1 MEKHICN
8 RCGNSDQ
15 RFFGIRNG
23 EIYCR
28 KCLMFQ
34 GEKADNS
41 YIPKSCKVNMKFK
54 LSKKQEEISLGLIE
68 NFKNGKNALLHAVTG
83 AGKTELSY
91 GVIEYAL
98 SLKKHVGFAL
108 PRVDIVIDLL
118 PRFKQD
124 FKDAKVIGV
133 YGGNHEKLE
142 GDIIILTT
150 HQLYR
155 YEGYFDLI
163 ILDEIDAFPFK
174 NNLELNYFFRKAL
187 IGNYVLMSA
196 TATEKEYSIVE
207 NDNGKVFLLMERY
220 HHYPLPV
227 PVFIKESSFPKIQIL
242 NKLLFYFKKNKP
254 VFIFAPTINTAKN
267 LGLFLH
273 LFFKNGRYFSS
284 ESPDRKKIIS
294 DFKKGFLKYLVTTS
308 ILERGVTVKDLQV
321 IVYLGHY
328 DIYDQATLV
337 QIAGRVG
344 RKINAEKGEV
354 IIYGKRETREI
365 KNAIKFIEDCNKK
378 AGL

>member
-1 MEKHICN
+1 
-8 RCGNSDQ
+8 
-15 RFFGIRNG
+15 
-23 EIYCR
+23 
-28 KCLMFQ
+28 
-34 GEKADNS
+34 
-41 YIPKSCKVNMKFK
+41 
-54 LSKKQEEISLGLIE
+54 
-68 NFKNGKNALLHAVTG
+68 
-83 AGKTELSY
+83 
-91 GVIEYAL
+91 
-98 SLKKHVGFAL
+98 
-108 PRVDIVIDLL
+108 
-118 PRFKQD
+118 
-124 FKDAKVIGV
+124 
-133 YGGNHEKLE
+133 
-142 GDIIILTT
+142 
-150 HQLYR
+150 
-155 YEGYFDLI
+155 
-163 ILDEIDAFPFK
+163 
-174 NNLELNYFFRKAL
+174 
-187 IGNYVLMSA
+187 MSA
-196 TATEKEYSIVE
+196 TATEKDYSIVE

-273 LFFKNGRYFSS
+273 LFFKNGRYVSS